1 MITKISN
8 LFKKNFVRNVMILAT
23 GTAGAQALG
32 MLFSP
37 IITRMYGPEA
47 YGVMGTFT
55 SLANIIIP
63 IAALSYPIAIVLPKD
78 NRDAKGL
85 IRLSLF
91 ITGIL
96 SIISLFVIIFFKQN
110 IINLFNL
117 NEIGSFLFLIPLVVI
132 FAGFM
137 QVMEQWMIRTKQ
149 FSINARVTLIQS
161 LITNLSK
168 VGIGYFYPFAIVL
181 VVLTAFANGFKG
193 FLMFVFNKKSIR
205 YTDNEKV
212 YNKKE
217 TKELAKQHYDFPL
230 YRAPEQFLNAVS
242 NSLPILMLTA
252 FFGPASA
259 GFYTIGR
266 TVLRLPTQLIGKS
279 VGDVFYPRIA
289 EAFNNKEDIA
299 SLIKRATLALAG
311 VGVIPYGL
319 IILFGPMLF
328 SFVFGNDWS
337 VAGEYAR
344 WLALWSFFGFINR
357 PSVRSL
363 AVLSAQRFHLF
374 YTILMLITR
383 IIVLA
388 IGYYAFSS
396 DVIAVALF
404 GISGALLNVGLITIT
419 LKISRER
426 MKQ

>member
-1 MITKISN
+1 SMITKISN

-63 IAALSYPIAIVLPKD
+63 IAALSYPIAIVLPKV

-168 VGIGYFYPFAIVL
+168 VGIGYFYPVAIVL

-230 YRAPEQFLNAVS
+230 
-242 NSLPILMLTA
+242 
-252 FFGPASA
+252 
-259 GFYTIGR
+259 
-266 TVLRLPTQLIGKS
+266 
-279 VGDVFYPRIA
+279 
-289 EAFNNKEDIA
+289 
-299 SLIKRATLALAG
+299 
-311 VGVIPYGL
+311 
-319 IILFGPMLF
+319 
-328 SFVFGNDWS
+328 
-337 VAGEYAR
+337 
-344 WLALWSFFGFINR
+344 
-357 PSVRSL
+357 
-363 AVLSAQRFHLF
+363 
-374 YTILMLITR
+374 
-383 IIVLA
+383 
-388 IGYYAFSS
+388 
-396 DVIAVALF
+396 
-404 GISGALLNVGLITIT
+404 
-419 LKISRER
+419 
-426 MKQ
+426 